1 MVTVKV
7 GEDGRDGLG
16 GGGLPGR
23 ACHGDDLR
31 GQVSQMAARPG
42 AQGEAHVINCHEG
55 DATRTKPGEVAS
67 VFSQYPSR
75 APRHGIGNVVVPVGP
90 RSTDGNEEFASTDIP
105 RIVGKR
111 IEFACEDL
119 PGSQSGTVTGQ
130 VVQTDH
136 VRMVAVGLVL
146 SIRFDPGYLWAKR
159 GVFPSGAMR
168 PEG

>member
-7 GEDGRDGLG
+7 GEDGCYGLG

-23 ACHGDDLR
+23 ARHGDDLR
-31 GQVSQMAARPG
+31 GQGRQMAARPC
-42 AQGEAHVINCHEG
+42 AQGEAHVIDRHER
-55 DATRTKPGEVAS
+55 DATRTKPGEVTP
-67 VFSQYPSR
+67 VFGDDTSR
-75 APRHGIGNVVVPVGP
+75 APRHGIRNEVVPVGP
-90 RSTDGNEEFASTDIP
+90 RSTDGNEEFASADIP

-111 IEFACEDL
+111 VEFACEDL

-136 VRMVAVGLVL
+136 VGMVAVSLVL
-146 SIRFDPGYLWAKR
+146 SIRFGPRCPWAKR
-159 GVFPSGAMR
+159 RVFPSGATR